1 MHVAVLDPSSPH
13 RLEGSVIRH
22 GPFPCDEIEAL
33 HHLARVGEISADSA
47 DRQLNTYLLAVGVP
61 RGDARLARQ
70 LVLPIADAPHHTLLP
85 DLGGVLHAILCRQ
98 PHPCTLSSVLEQAM
112 PSLRLPARPATYED
126 SQDVLLNLLLAL
138 LLGTYPGGA
147 VKRPLFRTRARV
159 YARVHA
165 LLTATPEAQTEF
177 CREHSPALVL
187 AAMEYVARLV
197 PAYMPSQAA
206 FLQERDPT
214 TTASFKR
221 VPLMCN
227 ELRQSLDDSD
237 DASDWPRVLAWCS
250 AAVERISRLKKS
262 GLLAAPREPALDP
275 AVLLRHRH
283 SLALHW
289 AAPGMPHGSPH
300 EFHILGHALGLDG
313 QLIRHIQR
321 EVRVHP
327 LPVNLRRLQLD
338 AVARMLTGSSLQAFL
353 AGRRFA
359 CLHCVLQCKASPT
372 QRMRLD
378 TIRQSLVCSTCS
390 NGDLLS
396 IDMIGRVLRHKSQ
409 SYFFCPG
416 CASIQ
421 PYSGLHDALCWF
433 GGGQCPHAPPQN
445 PAPARPPCDCCGLPS
460 GASQP
465 CRVDHLTGR
474 MRGFSFCQRHA
485 PPPGVLNQC
494 VNARQLD
501 RFCA

>member
-1 MHVAVLDPSSPH
+1 M
-13 RLEGSVIRH
+13 
-22 GPFPCDEIEAL
+22 
-33 HHLARVGEISADSA
+33 ARAGEIPADSA
-47 DRQLNTYLLAVGVP
+47 DRQLNTYLLAVGA
-61 RGDARLARQ
+61 RGDARLARR

-112 PSLRLPARPATYED
+112 PSLRLPARPTTFED
-126 SQDVLLNLLLAL
+126 SQDVLLNLVLAL
-138 LLGTYPGGA
+138 LLGTYPGGS
-147 VKRPLFRTRARV
+147 VKRPLFHTRARL

-165 LLTATPEAQTEF
+165 LLTAAPEAQTEF
-177 CREHSPALVL
+177 CREHSPVLVL
-187 AAMEYVARLV
+187 AAMEYVARIV
-197 PAYMPSQAA
+197 PEHMPSQAA

-214 TTASFKR
+214 TATSFKR
-221 VPLMCN
+221 VPVMCN
-227 ELRQSLDDSD
+227 ELRQSLDDD
-237 DASDWPRVLAWCS
+237 DGASDWPRVLAWCS

-275 AVLLRHRH
+275 AVLLRHKH
-283 SLALHW
+283 DLALHW
-289 AAPGMPHGSPH
+289 AAPSLPRGSPH
-300 EFHILGHALGLDG
+300 EFHLLGHALGLDG

-321 EVRVHP
+321 EVQVHP
-327 LPVNLRRLQLD
+327 LPANLRRLQLD
-338 AVARMLTGSSLQAFL
+338 AVARVLTGSSLQAFL

-359 CLHCVLQCKASPT
+359 CLHCVIQGKSSPP

-396 IDMIGRVLRHKSQ
+396 IDMIGRVLRHRSQ

-421 PYSGLHDALCWF
+421 PYSGLHDALGWF
-433 GGGQCPHAPPQN
+433 GEGSCTHAAPPS
-445 PAPARPPCDCCGLPS
+445 PATPRPPCDFCGLPS
-460 GASQP
+460 GACQP
-465 CRVDHLTGR
+465 SRVDHLTGR
-474 MRGFSFCQRHA
+474 MRGLAFCQRHA
-485 PPPGVLNQC
+485 PPPGALNQC

-501 RFCA
+501 RFRA